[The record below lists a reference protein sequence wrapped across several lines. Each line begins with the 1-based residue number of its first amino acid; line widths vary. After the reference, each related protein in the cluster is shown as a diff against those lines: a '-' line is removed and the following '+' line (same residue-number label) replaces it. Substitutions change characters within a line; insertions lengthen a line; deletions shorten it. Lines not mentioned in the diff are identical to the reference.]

1 MNDGTTNPMILSVGD
16 FLTLDGGCPGG
27 TLLGKDDGFKDSG
40 FPGCEFRT
48 DKDLAVNLV
57 VTGRIVRWNSK
68 GGFFGVRVKV
78 EFVGDCEPSTFVG
91 GWVKRS
97 RVDQWFD
104 FSTF

>member
-1 MNDGTTNPMILSVGD
+1 MNTNTMNPLTPSAGD
-16 FLTLDGGCPGG
+16 FLVLDSGCRFG

-57 VTGRIVRWNSK
+57 VTGRSVRWNSK
-68 GGFFGVRVKV
+68 DGFYGVRVKV

-91 GWVKRS
+91 GWVKLNS
-97 RVDQWFD
+97 
-104 FSTF
+104 

>member
-1 MNDGTTNPMILSVGD
+1 MNTNTTNPLTPSVGD
-16 FLTLDGGCPGG
+16 FLVLDGGCGFG

-57 VTGRIVRWNSK
+57 VTGWNVRWNSK

-91 GWVKRS
+91 GWLKLNS
-97 RVDQWFD
+97 
-104 FSTF
+104 